1 MADRTVLCSFC
12 WELAESLADN
22 ASSPGTKPHHADFGH
37 LVSSGETCFLCRS
50 MTSLLNRP
58 ESFQK
63 EVADKTKVHSVD
75 EYPVT
80 VGAKSSRHMPSGVGW
95 ALIEVSLESPNSSRR
110 WLSIFTILS
119 HHLRGKNFIML
130 HELCIPT
137 KILSLTSLDPETDPT
152 SVQQLKSES
161 TLDGKVSVIKPWL
174 QECRSHPDH
183 ITCRPAPFA
192 PRRLISVGLDG
203 NPIRIVEEHAPLDKT
218 EYATLSYCW
227 GGSLQLRTTK
237 ETLTQ
242 FSEEIPWELLPKTF
256 ADAINVAQKLE
267 IPYIWI
273 DALCIVQ
280 NDERDWQQQAA
291 QMGDIFAGSQLTIT
305 ASQSMNSSQGCFCP
319 DANGR
324 QDGELLSC
332 IHEDHPKGPGL
343 LVRYYIND
351 IRGYALKYNIISERG
366 WTLQEQ
372 LLSPRV
378 ISCMQAEVHWQCRGH
393 YQTEG
398 GLGFE
403 PKEML
408 QLESYVRTPSL
419 HPSLLGNDLWC
430 RATWRLIAENYSMRK
445 FTYERDRVPAIAGIT
460 GYFASLM
467 DDTPILGLWKRSIA
481 IDLAWLA
488 IEPAQCSA
496 VPELPSWSWLNCP
509 NVAYYLWHGGTSI
522 GAFSQQQDARVK
534 LLSCDIEWQSTRYT
548 SPIRKA
554 ELQVQGPVREI
565 LIRSS
570 EEGNARNPACV
581 QVFDE
586 ELEYNEGRIRW
597 RCCAQFDAGERVEVS
612 TYLCLLL
619 LSSTTRSTPARAYE
633 LFLIIEP
640 VQVLGELKYKRI
652 GLGNIDGASPT
663 FDLERTMEI
672 CLV

>member
-1 MADRTVLCSFC
+1 
-12 WELAESLADN
+12 
-22 ASSPGTKPHHADFGH
+22 
-37 LVSSGETCFLCRS
+37 
-50 MTSLLNRP
+50 MTALLNRP

-63 EVADKTKVHSVD
+63 EVTDKTKVHSVD

-80 VGAKSSRHMPSGVGW
+80 VKVKSSRHMPSGVGW
-95 ALIEVSLESPNSSRR
+95 ALMEVSLKSLNSSRL

-119 HHLRGKNFIML
+119 HRLRGKDSTVI
-130 HELCIPT
+130 HEHCIPT

-152 SVQQLKSES
+152 SVQHLQSES
-161 TLDGKVSVIKPWL
+161 TLDGKVSVIKSWF
-174 QECRSHPDH
+174 QECSSHPDH
-183 ITCRPAPFA
+183 TACRPAPFV

-203 NPIRIVEEHAPLDKT
+203 NPIRIIEQHAHLDKT

-237 ETLTQ
+237 ETLAQ
-242 FSEEIPWELLPKTF
+242 FSEEIPWDLLPRTF
-256 ADAINVAQKLE
+256 ADAISMAQKLE

-280 NDERDWQQQAA
+280 DDERDWQQQAA
-291 QMGDIFAGSQLTIT
+291 QMGDIFSGSQLTIT
-305 ASQSMNSSQGCFCP
+305 ASQSINSSQGCFGP
-319 DANGR
+319 DANGH
-324 QDGELLSC
+324 QDGDLLSC
-332 IHEDHPKGPGL
+332 VHEDHPNDPGL

-351 IRGYALKYNIISERG
+351 IRSHALKYNIISERG

-378 ISCMQAEVHWQCRGH
+378 VSCMQAEVHWQCRGH
-393 YQTEG
+393 YKTEG
-398 GLGFE
+398 GLSFE

-408 QLESYVRTPSL
+408 QVESYVRTPSL

-430 RATWRLIAENYSMRK
+430 RATWRLIAENYSRRK

-467 DDTPILGLWKRSIA
+467 GDTPMLGLWKRSIA
-481 IDLAWLA
+481 IDLAWVAL
-488 IEPAQCSA
+488 EPAESSA

-509 NVAYYLWHGGTSI
+509 DVAYDLWHGGTST
-522 GAFSQQQDARVK
+522 GAWSQQQDARVK

-554 ELQVQGPVREI
+554 ELQIQGPVREI

-570 EEGNARNPACV
+570 EEGNAHNPAYV

-586 ELEYNEGRIRW
+586 ELEYDEGGIRW
-597 RCCAQFDAGERVEVS
+597 RCCAQFDAGKRVGVS

-619 LSSTTRSTPARAYE
+619 LSSTTKSTPATINE
-633 LFLIIEP
+633 LFLIIDP
-640 VQVLGELKYKRI
+640 VQVLGDLKYKRI
-652 GLGNIDGASPT
+652 GLGRIHGTSPT
-663 FDLERTMEI
+663 FDPEKVMEI
-672 CLV
+672 CLD